1 MGLLEI
7 EGFCGLG
14 GLWVRVDLGLGLFDL
29 VCAFDY
35 GVEGC
40 LTCFWWIVGT
50 RHLGLG
56 VLLGCFFVVVV
67 FDFGLVWFWATMRVG
82 VDWV

>member
-1 MGLLEI
+1 MDLVDCGCAWTWVWVCLPL
-7 EGFCGLG
+7 GF
-14 GLWVRVDLGLGLFDL
+14 GLWFDL

-50 RHLGLG
+50 R
-56 VLLGCFFVVVV
+56 C
-67 FDFGLVWFWATMRVG
+67 LV
-82 VDWV
+82 